1 MQKAKHIFVIAD
13 FKDEAVRSIRAQAR
27 MWVKGL
33 IRLGHDV
40 QRFSYRNIL
49 TQFNPFSGKHFR
61 RFMPRFVRKRAD
73 DILAKQ
79 IELYYPDIVLALGM
93 KYITTDTV
101 RAARNV
107 APNAVFIGRDED
119 PFPEKNLARLAI
131 AKEMDMVI
139 TTSAGRFL
147 KTYKDAGVPRCAF
160 IPNACDP
167 DIQHHYDIGEE
178 WKSDIIFTGKA
189 EHRRLGLD
197 AGRDFDRY
205 ALLHRLSKMPNAR
218 LYGCFGNP
226 QVDGIDLFFAISGAK
241 IGLSINTANDVRLY
255 HSDRLINYVSCGTFV
270 LARKVPDSDLLFE
283 DKVHLRYFDTVDEF
297 FELADWYLKHEQE
310 RQKIAAAGML
320 KAHTDFNCERIAQYM
335 LDLVET
341 GTYNAPWTEIL

>member
-1 MQKAKHIFVIAD
+1 MRQKKRIFIIAD
-13 FKDEAVRSIRAQAR
+13 FKDEAVKSIRAQPR

-73 DILAKQ
+73 NILAKQ
-79 IELYYPDIVLALGM
+79 IEFYHPDIVFFLGM
-93 KYITTDTV
+93 KYITPETV
-101 RAARNV
+101 RDARDV
-107 APNAVFIGRDED
+107 APDAIFIGRDED
-119 PFPEKNLARLAI
+119 PFPGKNPARLAI
-131 AKEMDMVI
+131 AKKMDVVI

-167 DIQHHYDIGEE
+167 DIQHKYEAQEKWKTDIL
-178 WKSDIIFTGKA
+178 FTGRA
-189 EHRRLGLD
+189 EHTRLE
-197 AGRDFDRY
+197 RNNERY
-205 ALLHRLSKMPNAR
+205 NLIYKLSNMSNAR

-226 QVDGIDLFFAISGAK
+226 EVDGIDLFHAISGAK
-241 IGLSINTANDVRLY
+241 IGLSINTTNDVRLY

-270 LARKVPDSDLLFE
+270 LAKKVPDSDLLFE
-283 DKVHLRYFDTVDEF
+283 DSVHLKYFDSSDEF
-297 FELADWYLKHEQE
+297 FELADWYLKHNQGRE
-310 RQKIAAAGML
+310 KIAKTGMQ
-320 KAHTDFNCERIAQYM
+320 KAHTDFNCEKIAQYM
-335 LDLVET
+335 LDLIKM
-341 GTYNAPWTEIL
+341 GNYNAPWSGIL